1 MVKDLTKGSPTKL
14 ITTFA
19 MTMLIGSMMS
29 YIYGFTDSLMV
40 GWFVNTDALGAVS
53 SSSAAML
60 LLNNLSS
67 TIISAF
73 SITAGHIFGAGDHK
87 GLKRMMAN
95 ATYLTA
101 AITIVI
107 TVVSLII
114 CRPLVILMQTP
125 EEMLEMS
132 VTYLTIVI
140 LAKPLAAPSW
150 LLGGMFRALGDT
162 KTPLYIGLINGF
174 GNVVFN
180 FIFLYVFPMGIAG
193 AALGTLC
200 ATATGSLLYLILF
213 KKRMHML
220 HFGKEDATVSLP
232 MIKRLLGIG
241 VPLGL
246 ESGVTS
252 AGSMILQAAV
262 NSHGAV
268 AVTGIAM
275 GTKIMSLFWIFF
287 SVFESALLCFCAQNL
302 GAGQF
307 KRIRRGV
314 RNTLYIFLGIGG
326 FVLLMCLTTLD
337 RFVYMAFVGN
347 DVPILELA
355 HQYLITQIVFFPCIA
370 MLFAWRAGLK
380 ALGSTVPTLF
390 CGVVELVARLTVSL
404 FFANDLQTLFFA
416 GPMAWV
422 GSSIFVA
429 ILYPIVVRRT
439 QRKME
444 AHDEQKKM
452 QEQPGDT
459 LVATAAEGDAENT
472 SEHVSRN
479 G

>member
-1 MVKDLTKGSPTKL
+1 
-14 ITTFA
+14 
-19 MTMLIGSMMS
+19 MTMLIGSLMS

-53 SSSAAML
+53 SSSSAML

-67 TIISAF
+67 TIIGAF

-95 ATYLTA
+95 ATYLTV
-101 AITIVI
+101 ILTLWI
-107 TVVSLII
+107 TVVSLLC
-114 CRPLVILMQTP
+114 CRPLVLLMQTP
-125 EEMLEMS
+125 EEMIDMS
-132 VTYLTIVI
+132 VIYLTIII

-180 FIFLYVFPMGIAG
+180 FLFLYVFPMGIAG

-213 KKRMHML
+213 RKKMHLL
-220 HFGKEDATVSLP
+220 HFGKEDAAISMP

-252 AGSMILQAAV
+252 IGSMILQAAV

-307 KRIRRGV
+307 GRIRRGV
-314 RNTLYIFLGIGG
+314 RNTLFIFLGIGG

-347 DVPILELA
+347 DAPILQLA
-355 HQYLITQIVFFPCIA
+355 HQYLITQIAFFPCIS

-380 ALGSTVPTLF
+380 SLGSTVPTLF
-390 CGVVELVARLTVSL
+390 CGIVELVARLTVSF
-404 FFANDLQTLFFA
+404 FFADNLQMLFFA

-429 ILYPIVVRRT
+429 ILYPIVVRRA

-444 AHDEQKKM
+444 AHDEQKKAR
-452 QEQPGDT
+452 EQLAEGLGT
-459 LVATAAEGDAENT
+459 TAAAEDDG
-472 SEHVSRN
+472 EKMAVRVSGN
-479 G
+479 GS